1 MVLKFYAVTG
11 LILVGGGHAFASQF
25 LPENLAQSA
34 TVTADSEFHAGHA
47 AKFAADGKVAD
58 ELGGQDVQEAWVVVG
73 STHAK
78 GATLTF
84 EWKSPVQVRELLY
97 FGRTAFA
104 LDECWRACEVFC
116 NDEATACASASFEK
130 KHGPQRI
137 TLPETRTVTKLR
149 LAFKQGGGNPG
160 AAEVM
165 IFPAVVTPTEF
176 DKLAR
181 CAYESALSKSE
192 ASLQTAEALR
202 KGKLGFESLVLI
214 KRRPLNPSHV
224 YTYHVEGLGQG
235 GGLYRLNVTDDTLTS
250 LVDAAEG
257 VILDCQVS
265 YDGKQI
271 LFSWKRTMQSPFEIW
286 RINVDGSGLE
296 KVVAEKSNNMNACW
310 LPDGGIAFMSDRK
323 PAFAYCWTSTS
334 PVLFRADRDG
344 KNALRLSANYLTDFT
359 PSIMTDGRILFSRWE
374 YVDRPAIPIQSLW
387 AINPDGTSLAGVF
400 GNRVL
405 CPATFMEAR
414 DIPGTA
420 GKILCVM
427 TSHNGPCRGAIG
439 LLDLT
444 KGGNAQESITNLTPD
459 VRVGKVEDAGAGN
472 GMRGPYESP
481 FPLDD
486 TYFLVSKQG
495 TILLRD
501 YKGTLDIALR
511 SPERGVGFYSPQPIR
526 PRALPQTPR
535 PNRVEKDAAPWADI
549 VMHNVAIGLEGFV
562 KPGEIKRL
570 AIVQEMEKDIR
581 ADTSRRQFGFQFPVV
596 SCAATYAPKRVWGF
610 AKVEADG
617 SAHFRAPAN
626 VPIYFLPL
634 DAEGRAVQRMRTF
647 THFMPGEK
655 QSCIGCH
662 ADRNYVSPT
671 VITSHGR
678 SLAASRAPEK
688 LTPPTWGAE
697 DGFSFPRIVQPV
709 LDKHCVKCHNGDA
722 PDSPKP
728 ELTGDRTDFFNVAYE
743 NLARLDSISASKN
756 TDYWGPNKGKG
767 NPYTSW
773 ITTYNGCEANILQIQ
788 PKSWGSPVSKL
799 ADVVVSGHPGTNG
812 TQRVQLTADEKLRI
826 LMWIDVNVPFYGTS
840 QSQQTNL
847 PGCRRI
853 LPPKLD
859 ETLKEIAARRGFE
872 LPETFYVRLDHPE
885 KNPFLAIPLAKKQ
898 FASKED
904 PDYKRILACF
914 ENVQEELAKRIE
926 VDYRKVIESSDV
938 QSY

>member
-1 MVLKFYAVTG
+1 
-11 LILVGGGHAFASQF
+11 
-25 LPENLAQSA
+25 
-34 TVTADSEFHAGHA
+34 
-47 AKFAADGKVAD
+47 
-58 ELGGQDVQEAWVVVG
+58 
-73 STHAK
+73 
-78 GATLTF
+78 
-84 EWKSPVQVRELLY
+84 
-97 FGRTAFA
+97 
-104 LDECWRACEVFC
+104 
-116 NDEATACASASFEK
+116 
-130 KHGPQRI
+130 
-137 TLPETRTVTKLR
+137 
-149 LAFKQGGGNPG
+149 
-160 AAEVM
+160 
-165 IFPAVVTPTEF
+165 
-176 DKLAR
+176 
-181 CAYESALSKSE
+181 
-192 ASLQTAEALR
+192 LR

-271 LFSWKRTMQSPFEIW
+271 LFSWKRTMQSPFDFW

-511 SPERGVGFYSPQPIR
+511 SPERGVGFYSPQRIFAR
-526 PRALPQTPR
+526 IPRAVNSASSSRLSPAQRPTRPSGSGALPRWR
-535 PNRVEKDAAPWADI
+535 PMARRISVLLRMCRYTSCRSMLKAARSSACAPLPISCPAKNRVA
-549 VMHNVAIGLEGFV
+549 
-562 KPGEIKRL
+562 
-570 AIVQEMEKDIR
+570 
-581 ADTSRRQFGFQFPVV
+581 S
-596 SCAATYAPKRVWGF
+596 AAT
-610 AKVEADG
+610 
-617 SAHFRAPAN
+617 
-626 VPIYFLPL
+626 
-634 DAEGRAVQRMRTF
+634 RTA
-647 THFMPGEK
+647 TM
-655 QSCIGCH
+655 
-662 ADRNYVSPT
+662 SP
-671 VITSHGR
+671 R
-678 SLAASRAPEK
+678 
-688 LTPPTWGAE
+688 
-697 DGFSFPRIVQPV
+697 Q
-709 LDKHCVKCHNGDA
+709 
-722 PDSPKP
+722 
-728 ELTGDRTDFFNVAYE
+728 
-743 NLARLDSISASKN
+743 
-756 TDYWGPNKGKG
+756 
-767 NPYTSW
+767 
-773 ITTYNGCEANILQIQ
+773 
-788 PKSWGSPVSKL
+788 
-799 ADVVVSGHPGTNG
+799 
-812 TQRVQLTADEKLRI
+812 
-826 LMWIDVNVPFYGTS
+826 
-840 QSQQTNL
+840 
-847 PGCRRI
+847 
-853 LPPKLD
+853 
-859 ETLKEIAARRGFE
+859 
-872 LPETFYVRLDHPE
+872 
-885 KNPFLAIPLAKKQ
+885 
-898 FASKED
+898 
-904 PDYKRILACF
+904 
-914 ENVQEELAKRIE
+914 
-926 VDYRKVIESSDV
+926 
-938 QSY
+938 

>member
-1 MVLKFYAVTG
+1 MALKLFAVAG
-11 LILVGGGHAFASQF
+11 LILVGGARALASQF

-58 ELGGQDVQEAWVVVG
+58 ELGGQDVHEAWVVVG

-84 EWKSPVQVRELLY
+84 EWKTPVQVRELLY

-116 NDEATACASASFEK
+116 NDETTACASASFEK

-165 IFPAVVTPTEF
+165 IFPAAVTPTDFE
-176 DKLAR
+176 KLAR

-192 ASLQTAEALR
+192 ASLQTAETLR
-202 KGKLGFESLVLI
+202 NGKLGFESLVLI

-250 LVDAAEG
+250 LVDATEG

-495 TILLRD
+495 TVLLRD

-511 SPERGVGFYSPQPIR
+511 TPERGVGFYSPQPIR

-678 SLAASRAPEK
+678 SIAASRAPEK
-688 LTPPTWGAE
+688 LTPPSWGAE

-812 TQRVQLTADEKLRI
+812 TQRVELTADEKLRI

-853 LPPKLD
+853 LPAKLD

-898 FASKED
+898 FSSKED